1 MKKKLRG
8 LKRKW
13 QSMLTNLDKLSETIN
28 VDNNEIFIRESFQYF
43 NRKISTSYKIELFN
57 KLVSILNNKKYDG
70 RIYLLW
76 YYPTDVFESVI
87 LIFNNLEELK
97 RLIKEKDFNV
107 VDNTNEL
114 VLNSDNFIKYVSTKI
129 NRENMISV
137 TLNIKDEGYAEQK
150 PLILIADDQI
160 ILIIREEL

>member
-76 YYPTDVFESVI
+76 YYPTDIFESVI

-114 VLNSDNFIKYVSTKI
+114 VLNSDNFIKYVSTK
-129 NRENMISV
+129 NKQRKYDISK
-137 TLNIKDEGYAEQK
+137 IKY
-150 PLILIADDQI
+150 
-160 ILIIREEL
+160 

>member
-13 QSMLTNLDKLSETIN
+13 QSMLNNLDKLSETIN
-28 VDNNEIFIRESFQYF
+28 IDDNVIFIRESFQYF

-57 KLVSILNNKKYDG
+57 KLISILNNKKDDS

-76 YYPTDVFESVI
+76 YYPTDIFESVI

-97 RLIKEKDFNV
+97 RFIKRKDFKV
-107 VDNTNEL
+107 ADNANDL
-114 VLNSDNFIKYVSTKI
+114 VLNSDKFIKYVSTKI
-129 NRENMISV
+129 KRENMISV
-137 TLNIKDEGYAEQK
+137 TLNIKDEEYAVQK